1 MPLGRLFAY
10 CFSMVAPAL
19 RIYFEN
25 SVGRI
30 LEHPDGYALVQY
42 HAGERDLAYLQ
53 AFLRHTGQLLTLRG
67 WHKVLGD
74 HRLMTPYTEQESQ
87 WIVEYWLSKEHQ
99 GRAIYGAV
107 VLAPAEWAQ
116 LPDAYRQQA
125 AQAGVMTFHLFAEE
139 SAALAWL
146 GQQP

>member
-1 MPLGRLFAY
+1 
-10 CFSMVAPAL
+10 MVAAAL
-19 RIYFEN
+19 RVYFEN

-30 LEHPDGYALVQY
+30 LEHPDGYAWVQY
-42 HAGERDLAYLQ
+42 HAGARELAYLQ
-53 AFLRHTGQLLTLRG
+53 AFLRHVGQLLTLRG

-74 HRLMTPYTEQESQ
+74 HRQLTPYTEQESQ
-87 WIVEYWLSKEHQ
+87 WIVAYWLSEEHQ

-107 VLAPAEWAQ
+107 ILPPAEWVQ
-116 LPDAYRQQA
+116 LPDPYRLQA
-125 AQAGVMTFHLFAEE
+125 AQAGVMTFRVFADD